1 MLRKFALLSEIV
13 STKPMAK
20 RLEKSSISRTAATAL
35 ITLAGLMLSAHIYSQ
50 TTPNGAFSLTLK
62 NVDIRSLIETV
73 SAQTGKNFIIDPRV
87 KATVT
92 VITSEPVG
100 KDELYELFLSVL
112 QVHGYATVPA
122 GDFTKIV
129 PMTTGVQSAVPVI
142 AEPTDTVDEL
152 VTEVIQLFNV
162 PAVQLIESLRP
173 LLPQTATLS
182 AEANSN
188 TIIITDRA
196 ANIARLKQIIRKL
209 DS

>member
-1 MLRKFALLSEIV
+1 MNNKPIVNRLL
-13 STKPMAK
+13 KP
-20 RLEKSSISRTAATAL
+20 LIPHFLATAL
-35 ITLAGLMLSAHIYSQ
+35 ITLAGLMPSPHAWSQ
-50 TTPNGAFSLTLK
+50 TTSDGTFSLTLK

-73 SAQTGKNFIIDPRV
+73 SEQTGKNFIIDPRV

-92 VITSEPVG
+92 VITSEPVN
-100 KDELYELFLSVL
+100 KDKLYELFLSVL

-142 AEPTDTVDEL
+142 KEQPGPVDEL
-152 VTEVIQLFNV
+152 ITEVIQLFNV
-162 PAVQLIESLRP
+162 PAVQMIESLRP

>member
-1 MLRKFALLSEIV
+1 
-13 STKPMAK
+13 
-20 RLEKSSISRTAATAL
+20 
-35 ITLAGLMLSAHIYSQ
+35 
-50 TTPNGAFSLTLK
+50 
-62 NVDIRSLIETV
+62 
-73 SAQTGKNFIIDPRV
+73 
-87 KATVT
+87 
-92 VITSEPVG
+92 
-100 KDELYELFLSVL
+100 
-112 QVHGYATVPA
+112 
-122 GDFTKIV
+122 
-129 PMTTGVQSAVPVI
+129 MTTGVQSAVPVI

>member
-1 MLRKFALLSEIV
+1 MNIKLIVQGFA
-13 STKPMAK
+13 KP
-20 RLEKSSISRTAATAL
+20 LIPHFLATAL
-35 ITLAGLMLSAHIYSQ
+35 ITLAGLMPSPQAWSQ
-50 TTPNGAFSLTLK
+50 TTSDGTFSLTLK

-73 SAQTGKNFIIDPRV
+73 SEQTGKNFIIDPRV

-92 VITSEPVG
+92 VITSEPVN
-100 KDELYELFLSVL
+100 KDKLYELFLSVL

-142 AEPTDTVDEL
+142 KEQPGPVDEL
-152 VTEVIQLFNV
+152 ITEVIQLFNV
-162 PAVQLIESLRP
+162 PAVQMIESLRP